1 MRGIETLPPEL
12 RYMDE
17 KAVLADFRSPR
28 ERKAM
33 AALWSWLSV
42 NALCAWNPT
51 KRKAD
56 REIFDTVANRNG
68 QRPSKRLFSKPAAT
82 VIENDVWERGRR
94 AFGGKRK

>member
-17 KAVLADFRSPR
+17 KAVLAEFRSRR

-33 AALWSWLSV
+33 AALWSWLSL
-42 NALCAWNPT
+42 NGLCAWNPT

-68 QRPSKRLFSKPAAT
+68 ERPSKRLFSKPAGT